1 MDALLI
7 VVAFFFGFMVKQIG
21 LPPLVGFLC
30 AGFVLNLLGYEAS
43 PIIEELANA
52 GILLLLFSIGLK
64 VQLKKLF
71 EPQIWGT
78 ASLHMLATTIVFSIV
93 LLGLGW
99 LGVSYFA
106 TINGST
112 ALLVAFALSFSSTV
126 FAVKILEEKAEMTS
140 KPSRIAIG
148 ILIMQDLFAVIFI
161 TFSTGKLP
169 SPWALLLLLLV
180 FVRKPLMIILKR
192 SGHGELLVLL
202 ACILPLA
209 GANLFEIVGLKPDLG
224 ALILGMLLAGGPK
237 TDELAKAMLGFK
249 DLFLVGFFLTIGLAE
264 VPDFSMID
272 PVLFLVVLI
281 PFKSVLFFLLLT
293 RFQLRAR
300 TALISSATLANYS
313 EFGLIVAGV
322 GYASGWLSGEWLAML
337 AVAVSVSMIAASL
350 LTPLVSVF
358 YSRYKSQLKLFETVE
373 RLPEDREI
381 DIGEATVAVLGMGR
395 IGTAAYD
402 NLREKYG
409 KSVVGLD
416 FDEVR
421 IREHEAADRQVIHG
435 DANDNDFWSRGFVDG
450 KSLNLILLSM
460 CHTSNLKAAK
470 KIISLHEGGI
480 VGAIVEYDDQIE
492 VLRKAGVDYVFNA
505 YSEAGAG
512 FSEHVCEL
520 VGVQQEIRGGKA
532 RPGAGDA
539 NGAPPALG
547 DSGYSMS

>member
-1 MDALLI
+1 MEALLI
-7 VVAFFFGFMVKQIG
+7 VVAFFFGFVVKQIG

-30 AGFVLNLLGYEAS
+30 AGFVLNALGFEAS
-43 PIIEELANA
+43 PVIKELSNV

-64 VQLKKLF
+64 VQLKRLF

-78 ASLHMLATTIVFSIV
+78 ASLHMLATTIVFSLL

-99 LGVSYFA
+99 LGVSYF
-106 TINGST
+106 TGMQGSSS
-112 ALLVAFALSFSSTV
+112 LLIAFALSFSSTV

-140 KPSRIAIG
+140 KPGRIAIG

-169 SPWALLLLLLV
+169 SPWALLLLLLI
-180 FVRKPLMIILKR
+180 FVRKPLVIILNR

-209 GANLFEIVGLKPDLG
+209 GANLFEVVGLKPDLG
-224 ALILGMLLAGGPK
+224 ALVLGMLLAGGPK
-237 TDELAKAMLGFK
+237 TDELANAMLGFK

-264 VPDFSMID
+264 VPDFSMLGAALI
-272 PVLFLVVLI
+272 LVALVPLKTI
-281 PFKSVLFFLLLT
+281 LFFLLLT
-293 RFQLRAR
+293 RLQLRAR

-313 EFGLIVAGV
+313 EFGLILGGVA
-322 GYASGWLSGEWLAML
+322 YASGWLSGEWLVIL
-337 AVAVSVSMIAASL
+337 AVALSVSMIAASL
-350 LTPLVSVF
+350 QTPLVPVI
-358 YSRYKSQLKLFETVE
+358 YSRFKSQLKRFETAE

-381 DIGEATVAVLGMGR
+381 DLGEATVAVFGMGR

-421 IREHEAADRQVIHG
+421 IRKHLAAGRQVIHG
-435 DANDNDFWSRGFVDG
+435 DANDYDFWSRGFIEG
-450 KSLNLILLSM
+450 KSLNLVLLSM
-460 CHTSNLKAAK
+460 CHNSNLKAAT
-470 KIISLHEGGI
+470 KITSLFNGGS
-480 VGAIVEYDDQIE
+480 VGAIVEYEDQTD

-512 FSEHVCEL
+512 FSEHVCQL
-520 VGVQQEIRGGKA
+520 VSDKGIRV
-532 RPGAGDA
+532 
-539 NGAPPALG
+539 
-547 DSGYSMS
+547 

>member
-1 MDALLI
+1 MEALLI
-7 VVAFFFGFMVKQIG
+7 VVAFFFGFVVKQIG

-43 PIIEELANA
+43 PIIEELANV

-78 ASLHMLATTIVFSIV
+78 ASLHMLATTIVFSLV

-180 FVRKPLMIILKR
+180 FVRKPLMIVLKR

-209 GANLFEIVGLKPDLG
+209 AANLFEIVGLKPDLG

-264 VPDFSMID
+264 VPDFSMIG
-272 PVLFLVVLI
+272 PVMFLVVLI
-281 PFKSVLFFLLLT
+281 PFKIILFFLLLT

-322 GYASGWLSGEWLAML
+322 GYASGWLSGEWLAIL

-358 YSRYKSQLKLFETVE
+358 YSRYKSQLKRFETVE

-416 FDEVR
+416 FDDVR
-421 IREHEAADRQVIHG
+421 IR
-435 DANDNDFWSRGFVDG
+435 
-450 KSLNLILLSM
+450 
-460 CHTSNLKAAK
+460 
-470 KIISLHEGGI
+470 
-480 VGAIVEYDDQIE
+480 
-492 VLRKAGVDYVFNA
+492 
-505 YSEAGAG
+505 
-512 FSEHVCEL
+512 
-520 VGVQQEIRGGKA
+520 
-532 RPGAGDA
+532 
-539 NGAPPALG
+539 
-547 DSGYSMS
+547 

>member
-1 MDALLI
+1 MEMFLVA
-7 VVAFFFGFMVKQIG
+7 VAFGFGFMVKQIG

-30 AGFVLNLLGYEAS
+30 AGFVLNLLDFETS
-43 PIIEELANA
+43 QFLEELANV

-64 VQLKKLF
+64 VQIKRLF
-71 EPQIWGT
+71 EPQVWGT
-78 ASLHMLATTIVFSIV
+78 ASLHMVITTAVFSIV
-93 LLGLGW
+93 IKVLAW
-99 LGVSYFA
+99 LGISYFDGVS
-106 TINGST
+106 GST
-112 ALLVAFALSFSSTV
+112 ALLLAFALSFSSTV
-126 FAVKILEEKAEMTS
+126 FAVKILEEKGEMTS
-140 KPSRIAIG
+140 KPGRIAIG

-180 FVRKPLMIILKR
+180 FVRKPLMIILSR

-209 GANLFEIVGLKPDLG
+209 GANLFEVVGLKPDLG

-264 VPDFSMID
+264 VPNFSMLG
-272 PVLFLVVLI
+272 PVLFFVALI
-281 PFKSVLFFLLLT
+281 PFKIMLFFLLLT
-293 RFQLRAR
+293 RLQLRAR

-313 EFGLIVAGV
+313 EFGLIVGGV
-322 GYASGWLSGEWLAML
+322 GYANGWLSGEWLVIL
-337 AVAVSVSMIAASL
+337 AVALSVSMIAASL
-350 LTPLVSVF
+350 LTPLIPVF
-358 YSRYKSQLKLFETVE
+358 YSRFKSQLKRFETAE

-381 DIGEATVAVLGMGR
+381 DLGEATVAVMGMGR

-421 IREHEAADRQVIHG
+421 IREHEASGRRVIHG
-435 DANDNDFWSRGFVDG
+435 DANDNDFWSRGFVDS
-450 KSLNLILLSM
+450 KSLNLVLLSM
-460 CHTSNLKAAK
+460 CHNSNVKAAK
-470 KIISLHEGGI
+470 KIDSLDRARV
-480 VGAIVEYDDQIE
+480 VGAIVEYEDQID
-492 VLRKAGVDYVFNA
+492 VLKNAGVNYVFNA

-512 FSEHVCEL
+512 FSEHVCDLVSGQEEL
-520 VGVQQEIRGGKA
+520 G
-532 RPGAGDA
+532 
-539 NGAPPALG
+539 
-547 DSGYSMS
+547 